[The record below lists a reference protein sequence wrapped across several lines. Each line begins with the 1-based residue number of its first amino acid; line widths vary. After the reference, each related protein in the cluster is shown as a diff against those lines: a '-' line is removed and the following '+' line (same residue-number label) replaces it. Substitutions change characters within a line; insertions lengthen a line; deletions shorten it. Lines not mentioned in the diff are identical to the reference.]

1 MAELKPTRAHLWRGL
16 ALGWLGLVSAAAL
29 AAPYLPLPFAPAAPD
44 LAHMSVSPAA
54 GAAFGHWLG
63 TDPLGRDV
71 LANLI
76 FGSRTVL
83 LLTLPAALLTALLG
97 GVLGG
102 LTGGWGSRASSRLLD
117 GLVLAAG
124 AMLGTVPRLLL
135 VVAVA
140 AGGRLSTAGLLAL
153 LVLTSWPGPARLVRA
168 EALRVRALPFVEA
181 ARVLGLPAGRVWWR
195 HVMPLAVRPLLVDL
209 PLSLAGLIS
218 LESTLSFLGV
228 GLAPDEASWGR
239 LISAARLD
247 LSAWWAA
254 ALPMAVLSFTILALR
269 AVAARP
275 WVSAGGPE

>member
-1 MAELKPTRAHLWRGL
+1 MG
-16 ALGWLGLVSAAAL
+16 AAAL
-29 AAPYLPLPFAPAAPD
+29 VAPYLPLPFAPAAPD
-44 LAHMSVSPAA
+44 LAYISVSPTA
-54 GAAFGHWLG
+54 GAAVGHWLG

-71 LANLI
+71 LANLV

-83 LLTLPAALLTALLG
+83 LLTLPAALLTTLLG

-102 LTGGWGSRASSRLLD
+102 LTGGWGSRAGLLGWLD

-124 AMLGTVPRLLL
+124 AMLSTVPRLLL

-140 AGGRLSTAGLLAL
+140 AGGRLSTTGLLAL

-168 EALRVRALPFVEA
+168 EALRVRVRPFVEA
-181 ARVLGLPAGRVWWR
+181 ARVLGLPVGRVWWR

-209 PLSLAGLIS
+209 PLSLAGLIG

-254 ALPMAVLSFTILALR
+254 ALPMALLSLTILALR
-269 AVAARP
+269 ALAGRP
-275 WVSAGGPE
+275 FRNGVD